1 MADSLGGKSVWK
13 SIKMLFLVHFFMLV
27 GFFVMLVL
35 ALYGDSIEV

>member
-1 MADSLGGKSVWK
+1 MAYLLGEKSVWN